1 MGLNIV
7 CIKSIRGL
15 VVGNL
20 YYYDKDIYYNNGERI
35 LYAIFD
41 SRGNLIT
48 YLSLGQIEFNFI
60 SLSECM
66 RELDVLEKN
75 FNFFMDYSDIK
86 IFET

>member
-1 MGLNIV
+1 MNLGIV
-7 CIKSIRGL
+7 CIKSIRNL

-20 YYYDKDIYYNNGERI
+20 YYYDRLIYHNNGERI

-41 SRGNLIT
+41 SGNIVA
-48 YLSLGQIEFNFI
+48 YLSFGQIEFNFI

-75 FNFFMDYSDIK
+75 FNFFMDHCDLK
-86 IFET
+86 IFEK

>member
-1 MGLNIV
+1 MNLGIV
-7 CIKSIRGL
+7 CIKSIRKL

-20 YYYDKDIYYNNGERI
+20 YWYDESIYYNSERI

-75 FNFFMDYSDIK
+75 FNFFMDHSNLR
-86 IFET
+86 IFE